1 MFIYEGVFSINQN
14 GVMAV
19 PVIFRK
25 YYIYT
30 VNPGDTLYSIAQ
42 RYNSSTGEIMRVN
55 HLFPPVTDPGLIFP
69 RDVLLVPDLLTT
81 GKVHYVVHTGD
92 TVNKIAIKYSTYS
105 DLIAGTNHLKNSDMI
120 YPLQQL
126 LIPAFIYDIK
136 TGDTLNS
143 IARQYGLSLIS
154 IIRANERRP
163 GFQADV
169 IWPGYQLILPIPTMR
184 NMVVW
189 TPLPGAK
196 VGNGFKIEG
205 QARSF
210 EANVLHQLK
219 DANGNTISNERF
231 TTANMGAPEYG
242 DFTSQ
247 IPFDRSPTSDMGE
260 LWVYTRSAKDGSI
273 QDLVRTR
280 VYF

>member
-1 MFIYEGVFSINQN
+1 M
-14 GVMAV
+14 
-19 PVIFRK
+19 PVIFRE

-42 RYNSSTGEIMRVN
+42 KYHSSAGELMRVN

-69 RDVLLVPDLLTT
+69 GDVLLVPNLVKT
-81 GKVHYVVHTGD
+81 GKVHYIVHSGD
-92 TVNKIAIKYSTYS
+92 TLNKIVYMFSTYL
-105 DLIAGTNHLKNSDMI
+105 DLVSGINRLENPNTIFPS
-120 YPLQQL
+120 QQL
-126 LIPAFIYDIK
+126 VIPAFIYEVK
-136 TGDTLNS
+136 MGDSLNA
-143 IARQYGLSLIS
+143 IASRYGLSLLS
-154 IIRANERRP
+154 IIRANDKRP

-169 IWPGYQLILPIPTMR
+169 IWPGYHLIISLPTMR

-189 TPLPGAK
+189 TPLPGTT
-196 VGNGFKIEG
+196 VGSGFKIAG

-219 DANGNTISNERF
+219 DANGVTISNERF
-231 TTANMGAPEYG
+231 TTADIGAPEYG
-242 DFTSQ
+242 SFTNT
-247 IPFDRSPTSDMGE
+247 IPFDRSPTSNTGE
-260 LWVYTRSAKDGSI
+260 LWLYTRSAKDGSI